1 MIPYQCKTRDQRNQ
15 LISVIPLQLES
26 ELTSAKPFLSLTVS
40 LEIGQLLD
48 EEDILD
54 DLKAIYKVNEMIN
67 IHTGVP
73 SFIQKRGTL
82 YYITFN

>member
-67 IHTGVP
+67 IHAGVP
-73 SFIQKRGTL
+73 SFIQKEGL
-82 YYITFN
+82 CII